1 MAKIISGIQQIGIG
15 NPDLEKAWA
24 WYRKNFGMDIPVL
37 KEAAEAELMIDYT
50 RNKVESRYACI
61 ALNLNGGGGF
71 EIWQYTSREPQ
82 PPELS
87 LRLGDFGIFITK
99 MKAADIEAAFQF
111 LKGND
116 VEIIS
121 DIQSDPSGSKSFF
134 IKDLYGNLFQIE
146 ESDEWFSKPK
156 TARPGGAAGVVIG
169 VSDLDKSLK
178 LYADVL
184 GFDKVIYDQSGKFA
198 DLAVLPGG
206 NEKYRRVLLTH
217 SKPLAGPFSELLG
230 PIKIELIQSLDGE
243 RQAIFKDRIWGDMGF
258 IHLCFDV
265 RNMDDLKKECSE
277 AGYDFTVDSEDS
289 FDMGQAAG
297 RFSYIEDPDGTLIE
311 FVESHK
317 LPVMK
322 KLGWYFDLDHRD
334 QAKPLAKWM
343 LKTLRFSREKD

>member
-1 MAKIISGIQQIGIG
+1 MGKIISGIQQIGIG
-15 NPDLEKAWA
+15 NPNLEKAWA
-24 WYRKNFGMDIPVL
+24 WYRKNFGMNIPVL
-37 KEAAEAELMIDYT
+37 KEAADAKLMIDYT
-50 RNKVESRYACI
+50 RNKVESRHACI

-82 PPELS
+82 PAEFSP
-87 LRLGDFGIFITK
+87 RLGDFGIFITK
-99 MKAADIEAAFQF
+99 MKANDIHANFEL
-111 LKGND
+111 LKKND

-121 DIQSDPSGSKSFF
+121 EILTDPAGNKFFF
-134 IKDLYGNLFQIE
+134 IKDLYENMFQIE
-146 ESDEWFSKPK
+146 EADVWFSKPK
-156 TARPGGAAGVVIG
+156 SGRTGGAAGVVIG
-169 VSDLDKSLK
+169 VSDVDKSLK

-184 GFDKVIYDQSGKFA
+184 GFDKIIYDQSGTFDDFSA
-198 DLAVLPGG
+198 LPGG
-206 NEKYRRVLLTH
+206 NENYRRVLLTH

-265 RNMDDLKKECSE
+265 RNMNDLKQECSE

-311 FVESHK
+311 FVEAHR

-334 QAKPLAKWM
+334 QSKPLAKWM
-343 LKTLRFSREKD
+343 LKTLRFTREKD

>member
-1 MAKIISGIQQIGIG
+1 MGKIISGIQQIGIG
-15 NPDLEKAWA
+15 NPDLEKSWT
-24 WYRKNFGMDIPVL
+24 WYRKNFGMDIPAL
-37 KEAAEAELMIDYT
+37 KEAAEAKLMIDYT

-82 PPELS
+82 PPVSALQ
-87 LRLGDFGIFITK
+87 LGDYGIYITK
-99 MKAADIEAAFQF
+99 MKAADIQSAFQF
-111 LKGND
+111 LKGNG

-121 DIQSDPSGSKSFF
+121 EILIDPAGNKFF
-134 IKDLYGNLFQIE
+134 FLKDLYDNLFQVE
-146 ESDEWFSKPK
+146 EADVWFSKPK
-156 TARPGGAAGVVIG
+156 TARPGGAAGAVIG
-169 VSDLDKSLK
+169 VSDLDRSLK

-184 GFDKVIYDQSGKFA
+184 GFDKVIYDQSGTFD
-198 DLAVLPGG
+198 DLSVLPGG

-230 PIKIELIQSLDGE
+230 PIKIELIQSLDSE

-311 FVESHK
+311 FVEAHK

-322 KLGWYFDLDHRD
+322 KLGWYFDLDNRD
-334 QAKPLAKWM
+334 QEKPLAKWM
-343 LKTLRFSREKD
+343 LKTMRFNREKD

>member
-1 MAKIISGIQQIGIG
+1 MGKIISGIQQIGIG
-15 NPDLEKAWA
+15 NPNLEKAWT

-37 KEAAEAELMIDYT
+37 KEAAEADLMIDYT
-50 RNKVESRYACI
+50 RNKVESRHACI

-82 PPELS
+82 PPAFSLS
-87 LRLGDFGIFITK
+87 LGDFGIFITK
-99 MKAADIEAAFQF
+99 MKAADIEGAYQF
-111 LKGND
+111 LKGNGVD
-116 VEIIS
+116 LIS
-121 DIQSDPSGSKSFF
+121 DIQSDPAGNKFFF
-134 IKDLYGNLFQIE
+134 IKDLYGNLFQVE
-146 ESDEWFSKPK
+146 EAATWFSKPK
-156 TARPGGAAGVVIG
+156 NARPGGAAGAVIG
-169 VSDLDKSLK
+169 VSDIDKSLK

-184 GFDKVIYDQSGKFA
+184 GFDKVIYDESDIFD
-198 DLAVLPGG
+198 DLSAIPAG

-217 SKPLAGPFSELLG
+217 SKPLEGPFSELLG
-230 PIKIELIQSLDGE
+230 PIKIELIQALDGE
-243 RQAIFKDRIWGDMGF
+243 RKAIFKDRIWGDMGF

-265 RNMDDLKKECSE
+265 RNMDDLKQECSD

-311 FVESHK
+311 FVEAHK
-317 LPVMK
+317 LPVIK

-334 QAKPLAKWM
+334 QTKPLEKWM